1 MDKNIVKNKFLKAVA
16 ALAAALILAAAA
28 LLSGCG
34 ILGSMG
40 STDTRKWVIKTVK
53 QNYYFYDEMDK
64 TDIDNLSVEE
74 IVARLD
80 IYSEFYTREEL
91 QALIKDNS
99 GQKAGVGFSYI
110 HVDAGASSIYPE
122 GGCLIVTVVGN
133 SPAEKAGMK
142 AGQLLVSGTYDGQT
156 SEFKEVDDVG
166 NFIDPIAASV
176 KFTLTVSTGE
186 SFEVSKQ
193 EYTASYMF
201 MATNASAWTPT
212 FDGDGDAN
220 GVKEVADRAI
230 EYLPDGAAYFSM
242 SQFYG
247 GAADEF
253 GYLLKE
259 YNAQHCTSLIL
270 DLRNN
275 GGGYV
280 DVMQDMAG
288 YFTSSLGKQTR
299 VAMTARYKSG
309 REEVADCIYHS
320 IPDSSGR
327 GLVPTGTTV
336 YVLANSGTAS
346 ASEAL
351 IGVLVSYGFL
361 KYENIF
367 LSDYGEE
374 FMKWAGDDY
383 GTAKSYGKGI
393 MQSTFTNYMTGEALK
408 LTTAQIYWP
417 NGKCI
422 HGVGLTAA
430 DGCRLVEADWLV
442 TPEDDELKKVITMIK
457 G

>member
-1 MDKNIVKNKFLKAVA
+1 MGKHDYGNKFLRMAAVVIVA
-16 ALAAALILAAAA
+16 VILAAAA
-28 LLSGCG
+28 LFSGCG
-34 ILGSMG
+34 IFG
-40 STDTRKWVIKTVK
+40 STDTRKWVINTVK

-80 IYSEFYTREEL
+80 IYSEFYTREEM

-110 HVDAGASSIYPE
+110 YVAAGASLIYPE

-142 AGQLLVSGTYDGQT
+142 TGQLLVSGTYEGRT
-156 SEFKEVDDVG
+156 SEFKTSDDVG
-166 NFIDPIAASV
+166 NFIDPISAGV

-201 MATNASAWTPT
+201 MATKNSAWTPT
-212 FDGDGDAN
+212 FDGDGDVN
-220 GVKEVADRAI
+220 GVKEVSDRAI
-230 EYLPDGAAYFSM
+230 NYLPDGAAYFSM

-309 REEVADCIYHS
+309 REEVADCVYH
-320 IPDSSGR
+320 G
-327 GLVPTGTTV
+327 GENLVPADNTV

-374 FMKWAGDDY
+374 FMSWAGGDY

-393 MQSTFTNYMTGEALK
+393 MQSTFTNFMTGEALK

-422 HGVGLTAA
+422 HGIGLTAE
-430 DGCRLVEADWLV
+430 DGCRLVEADWIV